1 MLKAIRRLLLLGL
14 LTVQT
19 LAAAGWWYVEHTR
32 VLSAGPVSIEIRAGT
47 SLRGIARQL
56 EQAGLITWP
65 DVFVSYARLRG
76 DASRLKAGS
85 YEFSDEVSVRGILDR
100 IAQGDVSEV
109 SITIPE
115 GWTWRQLRASLRQ
128 HPHITPATPADDDA
142 GIMAAIGFPG
152 ARPEGWFFPETYFF
166 GKGSSEVDILRR
178 AHRLM
183 RKHLDREWSRRRD
196 GLPLKS
202 PEEALILASIVEK
215 ETGRA
220 EERGL
225 VAAVFLNRLRIG
237 MRLQTDPTVIYGL
250 GAAFD
255 GNLRKRDL
263 LTDTPYNT
271 YTRAGLP
278 PTPIAMPGLD
288 SIRAVLQP
296 PQSDALYF
304 VARGDG
310 SSHFSRTLAEHE
322 RAVTEFQRR
331 RRK

>member
-1 MLKAIRRLLLLGL
+1 MLKGLRRLLLLVVAAL
-14 LTVQT
+14 VL
-19 LAAAGWWYVEHTR
+19 LAAGGLWYGEHTR
-32 VLSAGPVSIEIRAGT
+32 QIGGDPVAIEIRAGT

-56 EQAGLITWP
+56 EQAGLIAWP
-65 DVFVSYARLRG
+65 QVFIGYARMRG
-76 DASRLKAGS
+76 DALRLKAGS
-85 YEFSDEVSVRGILDR
+85 YEFSGEVSVRGILDR
-100 IAQGDVSEV
+100 LAQGDVTEV

-115 GWTWRQLRASLRQ
+115 GWTWQQLRAALRQ
-128 HPHITPATPADDDA
+128 HPHVKATTQGEDDA
-142 GIMAAIGFPG
+142 ALLATVGLADGK
-152 ARPEGWFFPETYFF
+152 PEGWFFPETYFF
-166 GKGSSEVDILRR
+166 GKGSSDTDILRR

-183 RKHLDREWSRRRD
+183 RQHLDREWSRRSSN
-196 GLPLKS
+196 LPLKS

-215 ETGRA
+215 ETGRP

-263 LTDTPYNT
+263 VTDTPYNT

-288 SIRAVLQP
+288 SLRAVLQP

-310 SSHFSRTLAEHE
+310 TSHFSRTLAEHE

>member
-1 MLKAIRRLLLLGL
+1 MLSVLAALLLVASGLWYGEHPRSLGSEA
-14 LTVQT
+14 V
-19 LAAAGWWYVEHTR
+19 AV
-32 VLSAGPVSIEIRAGT
+32 EIRPGA

-56 EQAGLITWP
+56 ERSGLIAWP
-65 DVFVSYARLRG
+65 AVFIGYARLRG
-76 DASRLKAGS
+76 DAPRLKAGS
-85 YEFSDEVSVRGILDR
+85 YEFSGEVSVRQILDR
-100 IAQGDVSEV
+100 MAQGDVTEV

-115 GWTWRQLRASLRQ
+115 GWTWRQLRAALRQ
-128 HPHITPATPADDDA
+128 HPHIKPAVPADDEAALLA
-142 GIMAAIGFPG
+142 GIGLPNG
-152 ARPEGWFFPETYFF
+152 KPEGWFFPETYFF

-178 AHRLM
+178 AHQLM
-183 RKHLDREWSRRRD
+183 RQHLDREWSQRSD

-215 ETGRA
+215 ETGQP

-250 GAAFD
+250 GTDFD

-288 SIRAVLQP
+288 SLRAVLQP
-296 PQSDALYF
+296 PHSDSLYF

-310 SSHFSRTLAEHE
+310 TSHFSRTLAEHE